1 MFFDILGYGIY
12 AFGSNQSNY
21 VSSGEVE
28 YVFGSYSYGTRQ
40 MPLYLRYP
48 RSKETRHNSPYDKT
62 PKVSQTMTVR
72 ILLVD
77 DEPSL
82 AGVMEL
88 YLRKFIE
95 DFEIVPALNG
105 REAVE
110 TVKELME
117 LGTPP
122 DLTLMDLRMPAMD
135 GIECTKVL
143 TEMGLRNI
151 HILSAYVDAN
161 LLTEAQSV
169 GAKGVLKKS
178 EGFKTNALKVAE
190 MVRVIR
196 KPNPAA

>member
-1 MFFDILGYGIY
+1 
-12 AFGSNQSNY
+12 
-21 VSSGEVE
+21 
-28 YVFGSYSYGTRQ
+28 
-40 MPLYLRYP
+40 
-48 RSKETRHNSPYDKT
+48 
-62 PKVSQTMTVR
+62 MTIR

-88 YLRKFIE
+88 YLKKFIE

-143 TEMGLRNI
+143 AEMGLGNI
-151 HILSAYVDAN
+151 HILSAYVDAD
-161 LLTEAQSV
+161 LLTKAQSV

-178 EGFKTNALKVAE
+178 EGFKANALKVAE

-196 KPNPAA
+196 RPNPAA

>member
-1 MFFDILGYGIY
+1 
-12 AFGSNQSNY
+12 
-21 VSSGEVE
+21 
-28 YVFGSYSYGTRQ
+28 
-40 MPLYLRYP
+40 
-48 RSKETRHNSPYDKT
+48 
-62 PKVSQTMTVR
+62 MTVR

-95 DFEIVPALNG
+95 DFEIIPALNG
-105 REAVE
+105 RDAVE
-110 TVKELME
+110 KVTELMD

-143 TEMGLRNI
+143 GEMGLRNI
-151 HILSAYVDAN
+151 HILSAYVDDK

-178 EGFKTNALKVAE
+178 EGFKANAVKVAE
-190 MVRVIR
+190 MIRVIR
-196 KPNPAA
+196 QPNPVA